1 MGVASLTSPGQEMN
15 PDTARTHARVL
26 RGPYQMT
33 LDITNKCNLRCLH
46 CFNRSGENP
55 IVEDELSDDE
65 VVAFL
70 RDVAGIKPFN
80 LCFCGG
86 EPLLRR
92 ELLLQGIKILADGGV
107 KASTVTNGQLMT
119 AEIARRMADAGIY
132 QVQVSVDGATP
143 ESHDRLRNRRGCFAK
158 ALKAIEHLAA
168 AKIKVG
174 VAFTPTRWSIGEV
187 EPLARRL
194 RDLGVSAMRVQALM
208 VMGRGQVYSEDINP
222 TAGQYRRLVAD
233 LRRLRNTDARGDSF
247 HLEWGDPVDHLIRF
261 SDMLDR
267 CCPFIAVRANG
278 AIIPSIYLPL
288 TVGSVRRHA
297 FSEYWDAGLARL
309 WRLPL
314 LKSMAARV
322 RSVPEMGGGDDGTPR
337 PYWERDLE
345 VDFIDDLL
353 FQEVAV

>member
-1 MGVASLTSPGQEMN
+1 MASDQFEMN
-15 PDTARTHARVL
+15 AGTARVHSRVL

-55 IVEDELSDDE
+55 VVADELDDDE
-65 VVAFL
+65 VLAFL
-70 RDVAGIKPFN
+70 RDVVSIKPFN

-92 ELLLQGIKILADGGV
+92 ELLLEGIRVLADGGV

-119 AEIARRMADAGIY
+119 ADIAHRMAGAGVY

-143 ESHDRLRNRRGCFAK
+143 AAHDRLRNREGSFDRAIR
-158 ALKAIEHLAA
+158 AIECLVA
-168 AKIKVG
+168 AKLKVG
-174 VAFTPTRWSIGEV
+174 VAFTPTRWGIDEV
-187 EPLARRL
+187 EPLASRL
-194 RDLGVSAMRVQALM
+194 KALGVSTLRVQALM
-208 VMGRGQVYSEDINP
+208 MMGRSEEHADINP
-222 TAGQYRRLVAD
+222 TAGQYRGLVAT
-233 LRRLRNTDARGDSF
+233 LRRLRARNAHGDGF
-247 HLEWGDPVDHLIRF
+247 HVEWGDPVDHLIRF
-261 SDMLDR
+261 SDMLDG

-288 TVGSVRRHA
+288 TVGNIRRHR

-309 WRLPL
+309 WRLPVVKGL
-314 LKSMAARV
+314 ASRV
-322 RSVPEMGGGDDGTPR
+322 RSIPEMGGGDDQTPR
-337 PYWERDLE
+337 PYWERDVE

-353 FQEVAV
+353 YREVAV